1 MKRLASLRSRL
12 LVLVLVAVLPA
23 FALTLYTHLEHRRA
37 AVAVAQEEALRI
49 ARIAASEQNDV
60 FQDARRVAFT
70 LAHLPEIRT
79 LKAEACRPLLAELLS
94 RSPEYVNISV
104 AAPAGDV
111 VCSGVPLSGL
121 INLGDREYF
130 QRALTTRDVAMSG
143 YLLGRISKKAAIAIA
158 YPAVDARGT
167 VSAVVVIGLDL
178 RSLNHLAADA
188 QLPQGSTLLVIDQAG
203 IILAHHPQGDE
214 WVGKEVSDAPLA
226 KAISAKHGEGTIAGV
241 GLDGVPRLYGLTRLA
256 ATPDASA
263 VYLAVGIPRS
273 VALAES
279 NRTLV
284 RNLVLLGLVT
294 VVALVG
300 ARVVAERLVLRR
312 TEALAAATKRLAAG
326 DLGARTGLPGD
337 DSELGHLARSFDEM
351 AEAVEQRTA
360 ERARAAAELVRSE
373 KMAALGRLAAGVAHE
388 LRNPLSVIA
397 GRIEILKL
405 KMAPGQ
411 APTFDLLT
419 RSLAQFE
426 EAAERMRRIMEGLST
441 YSKPAKP
448 DPTPLDL
455 GELLRATSEVLT
467 YEARK
472 HEVSIVLQV
481 PPRLPRVVGDR
492 SALMQV
498 FVNLAMNAAQAM
510 VDTGGGQLTL
520 KACATDGS
528 AASIV
533 AEVTDTGPGIPP
545 DALAQIW
552 APFYTTKAEGTGIG
566 LSIVRSLVEQQ
577 PGATITVES
586 RQGAGTTFRL
596 TMPAIGADFPV
607 QSSASYYSVP
617 SVGDTWGM
625 KERADEGRTRL
636 DGGQVRVYATAERF
650 IAPQRGLADAL
661 TLEVIPDELVGVQL
675 GRVARQEMQF
685 EATGEPLDVLGD
697 HLGDMRGV
705 AIEDQEHGTLAP
717 PHEVREQLD
726 EPRGVE
732 PLGVDLVP
740 EGAPGVDGGDGAHA
754 LTPPAR
760 RDRGRLAA
768 HPPGAPEHLI
778 GADPGLIEEKDLR
791 PPALGPGAQARKHR
805 CGPALD
811 RRGIALVG
819 AAQRFLRRDVQLGE
833 QAPDGGHAAP
843 HAEFL
848 RDQRRHNLPG
858 PQAKVEAVL
867 PRVLAIDPAPHL
879 EFLSRRQ
886 GGFPS
891 RMFPRREGRCAPAPL
906 GPQPFVNR
914 GATQPIALDDIARDF
929 AVLHPLDRH
938 PADRLRGLVREC
950 PAVEAHAS
958 SYHESPRCVD

>member
-12 LVLVLVAVLPA
+12 LVLVFVAVLPA
-23 FALTLYTHLEHRRA
+23 FALTLYTNLEHRRA

-70 LAHLPEIRT
+70 LAYLPEVRT
-79 LKAEACRPLLAELLS
+79 LNAEACRPLLAELLS
-94 RSPEYVNISV
+94 RSPEYTSISV

-111 VCSGVPLSGL
+111 VCTGVPLGSP
-121 INLGDREYF
+121 ISLGDREYF

-397 GRIEILKL
+397 GRIEILRRQ
-405 KMAPGQ
+405 MAPGQ
-411 APTFDLLT
+411 APTFDALT

-441 YSKPAKP
+441 YSKP

-455 GELLRATSEVLT
+455 GELLTATSEVLA

-472 HEVSIVLQV
+472 HQIAISVHV
-481 PPRLPRVVGDR
+481 PPILPKVVGDP

-498 FVNLAMNAAQAM
+498 FVNLVTNAVQAM
-510 VDTGGGQLTL
+510 VDTGGGQVTL
-520 KACATDGS
+520 KAYETEGS
-528 AASIV
+528 GAPIV

-545 DALAQIW
+545 DALALIW

-586 RQGAGTTFRL
+586 RLGVGTTFRL
-596 TMPAIGADFPV
+596 TMPAIGTDFPV
-607 QSSASYYSVP
+607 R
-617 SVGDTWGM
+617 W
-625 KERADEGRTRL
+625 RAR
-636 DGGQVRVYATAERF
+636 
-650 IAPQRGLADAL
+650 
-661 TLEVIPDELVGVQL
+661 
-675 GRVARQEMQF
+675 
-685 EATGEPLDVLGD
+685 
-697 HLGDMRGV
+697 
-705 AIEDQEHGTLAP
+705 
-717 PHEVREQLD
+717 
-726 EPRGVE
+726 
-732 PLGVDLVP
+732 
-740 EGAPGVDGGDGAHA
+740 
-754 LTPPAR
+754 
-760 RDRGRLAA
+760 
-768 HPPGAPEHLI
+768 
-778 GADPGLIEEKDLR
+778 
-791 PPALGPGAQARKHR
+791 
-805 CGPALD
+805 
-811 RRGIALVG
+811 
-819 AAQRFLRRDVQLGE
+819 
-833 QAPDGGHAAP
+833 
-843 HAEFL
+843 
-848 RDQRRHNLPG
+848 
-858 PQAKVEAVL
+858 
-867 PRVLAIDPAPHL
+867 
-879 EFLSRRQ
+879 
-886 GGFPS
+886 
-891 RMFPRREGRCAPAPL
+891 
-906 GPQPFVNR
+906 
-914 GATQPIALDDIARDF
+914 
-929 AVLHPLDRH
+929 
-938 PADRLRGLVREC
+938 
-950 PAVEAHAS
+950 
-958 SYHESPRCVD
+958 

>member
-12 LVLVLVAVLPA
+12 LVLVFVAVLPA
-23 FALTLYTHLEHRRA
+23 FALTLYTNLEHRRA

-70 LAHLPEIRT
+70 LAYLPEVRT
-79 LKAEACRPLLAELLS
+79 LNAEACRPLLAELLS
-94 RSPEYVNISV
+94 RSPEYTSISV

-111 VCSGVPLSGL
+111 VCTGVPLGSP
-121 INLGDREYF
+121 ISLGDREYF

-397 GRIEILKL
+397 GRIEILRRQ
-405 KMAPGQ
+405 MAPGQ
-411 APTFDLLT
+411 APTFDALT

-441 YSKPAKP
+441 YSKP

-455 GELLRATSEVLT
+455 GELLTATSEVLA

-472 HEVSIVLQV
+472 HQIAISVHV
-481 PPRLPRVVGDR
+481 PPILPKVVGDP

-498 FVNLAMNAAQAM
+498 FVNLVTNAVQAM
-510 VDTGGGQLTL
+510 VDTGGGQVTL
-520 KACATDGS
+520 KAYETEGS
-528 AASIV
+528 GAPIV

-545 DALAQIW
+545 DALALIW

-586 RQGAGTTFRL
+586 RLGVGTTFRL
-596 TMPAIGADFPV
+596 TMPAIGTDFPARW
-607 QSSASYYSVP
+607 SAS
-617 SVGDTWGM
+617 
-625 KERADEGRTRL
+625 
-636 DGGQVRVYATAERF
+636 
-650 IAPQRGLADAL
+650 
-661 TLEVIPDELVGVQL
+661 
-675 GRVARQEMQF
+675 
-685 EATGEPLDVLGD
+685 
-697 HLGDMRGV
+697 
-705 AIEDQEHGTLAP
+705 
-717 PHEVREQLD
+717 
-726 EPRGVE
+726 
-732 PLGVDLVP
+732 
-740 EGAPGVDGGDGAHA
+740 
-754 LTPPAR
+754 
-760 RDRGRLAA
+760 
-768 HPPGAPEHLI
+768 
-778 GADPGLIEEKDLR
+778 
-791 PPALGPGAQARKHR
+791 
-805 CGPALD
+805 
-811 RRGIALVG
+811 
-819 AAQRFLRRDVQLGE
+819 
-833 QAPDGGHAAP
+833 
-843 HAEFL
+843 
-848 RDQRRHNLPG
+848 
-858 PQAKVEAVL
+858 
-867 PRVLAIDPAPHL
+867 
-879 EFLSRRQ
+879 
-886 GGFPS
+886 
-891 RMFPRREGRCAPAPL
+891 
-906 GPQPFVNR
+906 
-914 GATQPIALDDIARDF
+914 
-929 AVLHPLDRH
+929 
-938 PADRLRGLVREC
+938 
-950 PAVEAHAS
+950 
-958 SYHESPRCVD
+958 

>member
-12 LVLVLVAVLPA
+12 LVLVFVAVLPA
-23 FALTLYTHLEHRRA
+23 FALTLYTNLEHRRA

-60 FQDARRVAFT
+60 FQDARRFASA
-70 LAHLPEIRT
+70 LAYLPEVRT
-79 LKAEACRPLLAELLS
+79 LNAEACRPLLAELLS
-94 RSPEYVNISV
+94 RSPEYTSISV

-111 VCSGVPLSGL
+111 VCTGVPLGSP
-121 INLGDREYF
+121 ISLGDREYF

-203 IILAHHPQGDE
+203 IIVAHHRQGDE

-263 VYLAVGIPRS
+263 VYLGVGIPRS
-273 VALAES
+273 VSLAES
-279 NRTLV
+279 TRTLV

-397 GRIEILKL
+397 GRIEILRRQ
-405 KMAPGQ
+405 MAPGQ
-411 APTFDLLT
+411 APTFDALT

-441 YSKPAKP
+441 YSKP

-455 GELLRATSEVLT
+455 GEVLTATSEGLA

-472 HEVSIVLQV
+472 HQIAISVHV
-481 PPRLPRVVGDR
+481 PPILPKVVGDP

-498 FVNLAMNAAQAM
+498 FVNLVTNAVQAM
-510 VDTGGGQLTL
+510 VDTGGGQVTL
-520 KACATDGS
+520 KAYETEGS
-528 AASIV
+528 GAPIV

-545 DALAQIW
+545 DALALIW

-586 RQGAGTTFRL
+586 RLGVGTTFRL
-596 TMPAIGADFPV
+596 TMPAIGTDFPARW
-607 QSSASYYSVP
+607 SAS
-617 SVGDTWGM
+617 
-625 KERADEGRTRL
+625 
-636 DGGQVRVYATAERF
+636 
-650 IAPQRGLADAL
+650 
-661 TLEVIPDELVGVQL
+661 
-675 GRVARQEMQF
+675 
-685 EATGEPLDVLGD
+685 
-697 HLGDMRGV
+697 
-705 AIEDQEHGTLAP
+705 
-717 PHEVREQLD
+717 
-726 EPRGVE
+726 
-732 PLGVDLVP
+732 
-740 EGAPGVDGGDGAHA
+740 
-754 LTPPAR
+754 
-760 RDRGRLAA
+760 
-768 HPPGAPEHLI
+768 
-778 GADPGLIEEKDLR
+778 
-791 PPALGPGAQARKHR
+791 
-805 CGPALD
+805 
-811 RRGIALVG
+811 
-819 AAQRFLRRDVQLGE
+819 
-833 QAPDGGHAAP
+833 
-843 HAEFL
+843 
-848 RDQRRHNLPG
+848 
-858 PQAKVEAVL
+858 
-867 PRVLAIDPAPHL
+867 
-879 EFLSRRQ
+879 
-886 GGFPS
+886 
-891 RMFPRREGRCAPAPL
+891 
-906 GPQPFVNR
+906 
-914 GATQPIALDDIARDF
+914 
-929 AVLHPLDRH
+929 
-938 PADRLRGLVREC
+938 
-950 PAVEAHAS
+950 
-958 SYHESPRCVD
+958 